1 MIFVM
6 VMFEDRE
13 EADDFVEG
21 CTEEDIPAG
30 IVLDL
35 EQWTTGQVMQ

>member
-6 VMFEDRE
+6 IMFEDRQ
-13 EADDFVEG
+13 EAAEFVDE
-21 CTEEDIPAG
+21 CKEEDIPAG

-35 EQWTTGQVMQ
+35 EAFTTHQVMQ